1 MSAPAIPSLTQRDF
15 DTNFAFLVDH
25 IRRIAPDLWN
35 SFHEGDLGTV
45 LLDTIAFDATQLTL
59 IADNQFKECFL
70 DTLRH
75 YESLRHF
82 CRLTGY
88 SIRRNSAASVEVM
101 AVSSVSPTA
110 PSYLLLRRGTKVTS
124 KDGLPWEL
132 TEDFRILPGF
142 LTPVRRIT
150 GYGDIKA
157 RTEIGGIEVESDA
170 LVTIKQGESYAILT
184 DSAGQRLPSNY
195 NFSQLCGPGQILKLT
210 SQKIGNVFGSA
221 PDSTRREFVVTG
233 TGKLEFDLHNNSV
246 LYLDRP
252 WDLTDYS
259 GKWEL
264 ESRSITLVQG
274 ETREDRT
281 VGPSTE
287 EAARNHTLTSV
298 FYPVLSGGAE
308 AFVVSGLL
316 SSAENRS
323 GLVVAVN
330 GIIWSE
336 TISLLFEGPNDL
348 AYEVDFDHL
357 DRAIIKFGNGI
368 NGSVLPASAEITV
381 QYRTGGGA
389 SGNLT
394 QGSFDTTI
402 SGALIPS
409 TGNSPTVFLNNPYTV
424 GSGGRDR
431 ETIVEARKNIAA
443 FVRTNDRAV
452 TVQDYAYLASNF
464 TDPAAGRIAQAI
476 GVLHQ
481 NAVPREQNIVWVYAW
496 ADRGTG
502 QLASPSLPLKQAL
515 HAYLNQRKMVTDE
528 VVIVDGVS
536 TRVPVHFQYRYER
549 SREKWEMEEEIR
561 SAVAGVFALQR
572 PGQPLLLSDIYEAL
586 GAIDGLAMTLLGSP
600 ASNFT
605 PEKEFELLVNSTLE
619 PRTSRLTMTAY
630 RGAVSVVVADPTAF
644 YPGGILML
652 WEPGKTPTVAEVDNV
667 LGSVVTLKRHTPLR
681 DDYTTPDAAGRGCT
695 LYNSD
700 YVGLGWQYERQ
711 VNVHVKYGTSFGAVE
726 ALDAAI
732 AYKIRFWF
740 ENTLRPEQPLQ
751 KTALEYLVSTTS
763 GVTSF
768 QIDLGA
774 FDGSAEVIEASLR
787 ERIILGH
794 LSINGVTY

>member
-1 MSAPAIPSLTQRDF
+1 MSAPTVPSLTQRDF

-25 IRRIAPDLWN
+25 IRRTAPELWN

-45 LLDTIAFDATQLTL
+45 LLDTIAFDHTQLSL
-59 IADNQFKECFL
+59 IADNMFKECFL
-70 DTLRH
+70 DTLRQ

-88 SIRRNSAASVEVM
+88 QIRRNSAASIEVL
-101 AVSSVSPTA
+101 ATSSVTPSA

-124 KDGLPWEL
+124 KDGLPWEV
-132 TEDFRILPGF
+132 TEDYRILPGY

-157 RTEIGGIEVESDA
+157 RTEISGIEVESDA
-170 LVTIKQGESYAILT
+170 LVTIKQGESFAVLT

-195 NFSQLCGPGQILKLT
+195 NFTQLCGPGQILKLT
-210 SQKIGNVFGSA
+210 SQKIGNVFGPA

-233 TGKLEFDLHNNSV
+233 TGKLEFDLHGNSV

-252 WDLTDYS
+252 WDLSDYS

-264 ESRSITLVQG
+264 ESRSIILVQG

-287 EAARNHTLTSV
+287 SAARNHTVTSV
-298 FYPVLSGGAE
+298 FYPVLSGEAE
-308 AFVVSGLL
+308 SYVVSGLL
-316 SSAENRS
+316 TSAENRS
-323 GLVVAVN
+323 GLTVSVN
-330 GIIWSE
+330 GVVWTE
-336 TISLLFEGPNDL
+336 TASLLFEGPNDL
-348 AYEVDFDHL
+348 VYEVDFDHL
-357 DRAIIKFGNGI
+357 DRALVKFGNGV
-368 NGSVLPASAEITV
+368 NGAILPVNAEITM

-389 SGNLT
+389 AGNLT

-409 TGNSPTVFLNNPYTV
+409 TGNSPTVFLSNPYTV

-431 ETIVEARKNIAA
+431 ETIVEARKNISA
-443 FVRTNDRAV
+443 FIRTNDRAV
-452 TVQDYAYLASNF
+452 TVQDYTYLASNF

-476 GVLHQ
+476 GILHQ

-502 QLASPSLPLKQAL
+502 QLSAPSLPLKQAL
-515 HAYLNQRKMVTDE
+515 HAYLNLRKMVTDE
-528 VVIVDGVS
+528 VVVVDGVS
-536 TRVPVHFQYRYER
+536 IRVPLLFQYRYSR
-549 SREKWEMEEEIR
+549 SRERWEIEEEIR
-561 SAVAGVFALQR
+561 SAVSAVFARQV
-572 PGQPLLLSDIYEAL
+572 PGQPLLLSDLYEAM
-586 GAIDGLAMTLLGSP
+586 GAIDGLDMTLLGSP
-600 ASNFT
+600 TTNFT
-605 PEKEFELLVNSTLE
+605 PEKPYELLVNSTLE
-619 PRTSRLTMTAY
+619 PRSSRLSVAAS
-630 RGAVSVVVADPTAF
+630 RGAVSVVVADPSAF
-644 YPGGILML
+644 YPGGIMML
-652 WEPGKTPTVAEVDNV
+652 WEPGRTPTVAEVDNV
-667 LGSVVTLKRHTPLR
+667 SGSVVTLKRHTPLR
-681 DDYTTPDAAGRGCT
+681 DDYSTADAAGRGAV

-700 YVGLGWQYERQ
+700 YVGIGWQYEHK
-711 VNVHVKYGTSFGAVE
+711 VNVHVRYGTGFADVE

-751 KTALEYLVSTTS
+751 KSALEHLVSTTS
-763 GVTSF
+763 GVTSY

-774 FDGSAEVIEASLR
+774 FDGSAEVVEASIR
-787 ERIILGH
+787 ERLVLGH

>member
-1 MSAPAIPSLTQRDF
+1 MSTPAIPSLTQRDF
-15 DTNFAFLVDH
+15 DTNHAFLVDH
-25 IRRIAPDLWN
+25 IRRTAPDLWN

-101 AVSSVSPTA
+101 AVSSVTPTA

-210 SQKIGNVFGSA
+210 SQKIGGVFGSA

-252 WDLTDYS
+252 WDLADYS

-264 ESRSITLVQG
+264 ESRSVTLVQG

-281 VGPSTE
+281 VGPATE
-287 EAARNHTLTSV
+287 DAARDHTVTSV
-298 FYPVLSGGAE
+298 FYPVLSGESE

-316 SSAENRS
+316 TSAENRS

-330 GIIWSE
+330 GTIWAE

-348 AYEVDFDHL
+348 VYEVDFDHL
-357 DRAIIKFGNGI
+357 DRAIVKFGNGV
-368 NGSVLPASAEITV
+368 NGSVLPASAEITI

-389 SGNLT
+389 AGNLT

-409 TGNSPTVFLNNPYTV
+409 TGNSPTVFLSNPYTV

-431 ETIVEARKNIAA
+431 ETIVEARKNISA

-502 QLASPSLPLKQAL
+502 QLSAPSLPLKQAL

-528 VVIVDGVS
+528 VVVVDGIS
-536 TRVPVHFQYRYER
+536 TRVPVFFQYRYER

-561 SAVAGVFALQR
+561 SAVAGVFALQK
-572 PGQPLLLSDIYEAL
+572 PGQPLLLSDLYEAL

-600 ASNFT
+600 ATNFT

-619 PRTSRLTMTAY
+619 PRTSRLTMPAY

-652 WEPGKTPTVAEVDNV
+652 WEPGRTPTVGEVDNV

-681 DDYTTPDAAGRGCT
+681 DDYSVPDAAGRGCT

-700 YVGLGWQYERQ
+700 YVGLGWQYERP

-751 KTALEYLVSTTS
+751 KTQLEYLVSTTS
-763 GVTSF
+763 GVTTF